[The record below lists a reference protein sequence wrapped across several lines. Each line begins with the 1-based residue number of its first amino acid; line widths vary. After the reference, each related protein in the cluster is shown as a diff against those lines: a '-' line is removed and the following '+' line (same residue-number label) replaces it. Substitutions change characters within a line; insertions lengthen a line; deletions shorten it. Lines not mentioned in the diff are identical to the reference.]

1 MKMVKK
7 SSLKLL
13 KNLLR
18 QSHKTKL
25 MIRRQKEKKK
35 SSESWKKKL
44 KERKNTLYKLKI
56 FKIT

>member
-1 MKMVKK
+1 
-7 SSLKLL
+7 
-13 KNLLR
+13 
-18 QSHKTKL
+18 